1 MASLQISSNVVGDS
15 NDENEFSQKILLT
28 NTHDLRLR
36 KTIANNFSANIK
48 LSKTQLHQLVLSGG
62 ILARLSESLPKIELL
77 LMNMWKDNNH
87 FLTNPSFLLKFFDD
101 AFQACLCLLSS
112 HV

>member
-15 NDENEFSQKILLT
+15 NDENEFPQKILLT

-48 LSKTQLHQLVLSGG
+48 LSKT
-62 ILARLSESLPKIELL
+62 
-77 LMNMWKDNNH
+77 
-87 FLTNPSFLLKFFDD
+87 
-101 AFQACLCLLSS
+101 
-112 HV
+112 